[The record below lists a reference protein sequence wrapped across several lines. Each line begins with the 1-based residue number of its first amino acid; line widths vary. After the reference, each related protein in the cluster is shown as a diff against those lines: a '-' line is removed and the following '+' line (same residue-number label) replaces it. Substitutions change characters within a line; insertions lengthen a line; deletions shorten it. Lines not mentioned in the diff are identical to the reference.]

1 MVKICQSEA
10 PQVRDIWI
18 RVGLVMRTPTKE
30 LITHG
35 TTPPRKMMK
44 TLPHKPMPNQK
55 MVNGIHAMGGI
66 GRTNSN
72 NGRAMPRTTLN
83 QPMKR
88 PSGNPMPKL
97 NRYPIKASCA
107 LTQA

>member
-1 MVKICQSEA
+1 VVKICQSEA

-55 MVNGIHAMGGI
+55 MVKGIHAMGGI
-66 GRTNSN
+66 GEPIQTTRH
-72 NGRAMPRTTLN
+72 PRTTLN
-83 QPMKR
+83 QPGAATR
-88 PSGNPMPKL
+88 CRN
-97 NRYPIKASCA
+97 
-107 LTQA
+107 Q